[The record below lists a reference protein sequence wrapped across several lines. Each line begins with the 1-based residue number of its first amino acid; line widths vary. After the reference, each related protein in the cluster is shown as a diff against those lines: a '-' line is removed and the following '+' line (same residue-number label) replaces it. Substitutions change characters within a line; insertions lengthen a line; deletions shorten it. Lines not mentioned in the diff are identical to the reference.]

1 MKPAKNFFS
10 WRKLD
15 RLNKMA
21 IIIVKDTFSK
31 EDFQKARED
40 YESYI
45 KLTVDIQ
52 RRIVALGGEYHT
64 DAEKLLLGQGSKQ
77 EDIWGGG
84 INLETKQFETNAIIN
99 LRPGKNEST
108 EILDPKIREKF
119 LVIAKKILKNHVR

>member
-1 MKPAKNFFS
+1 
-10 WRKLD
+10 
-15 RLNKMA
+15 MA

-84 INLETKQFETNAIIN
+84 INLEIKQFETNAIIN

-119 LVIAKKILKNHVR
+119 LVIAKRILKEYVE